1 MKKFELSAYGV
12 EEMEQKELIEVNGG
26 EPISISVVIAAA
38 TLLFT
43 IIGTIAAIHQI
54 TRNSNGVSGGINEI
68 EFSGIADS
76 TGLVR
81 ISCPIHGSHDMRVMP
96 GGAFKIKC
104 AWVQE

>member
-43 IIGTIAAIHQI
+43 IIGTIAPSI
-54 TRNSNGVSGGINEI
+54 RLPEI
-68 EFSGIADS
+68 LMESQVG
-76 TGLVR
+76 
-81 ISCPIHGSHDMRVMP
+81 
-96 GGAFKIKC
+96 
-104 AWVQE
+104 